1 MKISF
6 HGAARMVTGSK
17 HLIHVHPGKKIL
29 LDCGMFQGMGTDT
42 GTLNGNF
49 GFNPEEIDHL
59 ILSHAHID
67 HSGLIPKLVKEGF
80 RGRIYCTPATASL
93 ARLLLIDSAGI
104 QEADAKYVNKQRAK
118 QGRPLIEPLYTE
130 EDAEAVFPLFET
142 IPYNEHF
149 KIDKQTEVMF
159 TDCGHII
166 GSSAVHLKI
175 KENSEITRIT
185 FSGDIGRYHDLI
197 LRSPQTFPQA
207 DFIILEST
215 YGDTL
220 HEVQQ
225 TAIDKLL
232 DNIQKVCVERRGK
245 LIVPAFSLGRTQEL
259 LFMLNQ
265 LDVERRLPKLKY
277 FVDSPL
283 SIRIT
288 EAVKR
293 YPDYYND
300 FAQKLLKNDK
310 DIFDFEGLTF
320 TESVEESMQLND
332 ITEPCVIISSS
343 GMAEAGR
350 VRHHI
355 VHNIE
360 DERSMIMLTGYCEPA
375 SLGGRLKQ
383 KPEEVGIFG
392 KRYKV
397 RAEISEIASLSA
409 HGDYEDLS
417 QWLAC
422 QDPKLVK
429 KLFLVHGEYD
439 VQNIFKDKLVKKGYL
454 DVEIPSLHQQI
465 GLG

>member
-17 HLIHVHPGKKIL
+17 HLIHAHPGKKIL

-185 FSGDIGRYHDLI
+185 FSGDVGRYHDLI

-265 LDVERRLPKLKY
+265 LDVERRLPKLRY

-320 TESVEESMQLND
+320 VESVEESMQLND
-332 ITEPCVIISSS
+332 ITDPCVIISSS